1 MDKKDEW
8 EYEEDSEKSEET
20 PSQEEFFEDED
31 SVESLKDEDSE
42 ETLEDEDS
50 EESSEDEDSEET
62 IEEDKP
68 EESYVVEEPEEPEH
82 YAEEIAKVEEVE
94 PATETLAGSR
104 GINWLGIIAIVLGVS
119 GLFVG
124 YSAKRSISNL
134 RMDTEQVTSSKGKL
148 AHLEDQVNSIERRLI
163 NVGAETVKI
172 KKDIRSVREHVV
184 RTLNS
189 INQEIILGQNQVST
203 SSTQTDRSAGGRI
216 TRARP
221 DSTAS
226 NQRKAVS
233 TSTSAVP
240 ASGYHVIRPGD
251 TFGKL
256 ARQYGITVNAIFQ
269 ANPKADPRRLQIGQ
283 RILIPK

>member
-8 EYEEDSEKSEET
+8 EYEEESEKSEET
-20 PSQEEFFEDED
+20 PSQEESFKDKDTEETSEDEN
-31 SVESLKDEDSE
+31 SIEDTDD
-42 ETLEDEDS
+42 TLEDEDS
-50 EESSEDEDSEET
+50 EETGEEDNPEDS
-62 IEEDKP
+62 D
-68 EESYVVEEPEEPEH
+68 VVEEPEEPEH
-82 YAEEIAKVEEVE
+82 YEEEIAEVEEVE

-104 GINWLGIIAIVLGVS
+104 GINWLGIAAIVLGVS

-134 RMDTEQVTSSKGKL
+134 RMETEQVTSSKGKL

-203 SSTQTDRSAGGRI
+203 SSTLTERSASGRI
-216 TRARP
+216 MRARP

-233 TSTSAVP
+233 TLPAAAPST
-240 ASGYHVIRPGD
+240 GYHVIRPGD

-269 ANPKADPRRLQIGQ
+269 ANPKANPRRLQIGQ